1 MRSRGFLRSVAVA
14 VAVSALSVRG
24 GTGGPADRSPE
35 QWTAEYQALAQRGAT
50 QTEAARLRRFF
61 DLHWAYLM
69 QESPDAATYSGYRGL
84 NDRWPD
90 GSAEAIARRK
100 REVGR
105 ALAVVKSFDAAKLS
119 EDDALWLDLLGRQL
133 RREEEG
139 HRFPMEL
146 LPINQMGGVQQGVA
160 QTLLIMPGNTVA
172 DYRDMVA
179 RLERAPVWIRQNLAL
194 MREGL
199 KRGLT
204 PPAITL
210 RDVPQQVLNQIP
222 DDLAK
227 SPLYR
232 RFAEMPGTIPEAD
245 RQRLQEAARTAIR
258 QGVEPAFREMHRF
271 LVEEYL
277 PKARTSIACSDL
289 PDGAAWYAHAVRG
302 STTTSKTPREIH
314 EVGLAEVARI
324 RAEMESTMRKSG
336 FQGTFAEFL
345 TFLRTDPRFFYESP
359 AGLLAGYRD
368 ISKRID
374 GELPRLFGRLPRLPY
389 GVVPVPSYAEKSQTT
404 AYYQPGAWN
413 FGRPGNFVANTY
425 ALNTRPKWEMEALT
439 VHEAVPG
446 HHLQI
451 ALSQEL
457 EGVPEF
463 QKHSEMT
470 VFVEGWALYSE
481 SLGPAL
487 GLYQDPYSKFGQL
500 TYEMW
505 RAVRLVVDTG
515 MHSLGWSREKAIEFF
530 KANSSKSEH
539 DIVVEI
545 DRYIVWPGQALAYK
559 MGELKIQELRRRA
572 ERELGGRFDL
582 RAFHDALL
590 EKGALPLDVLERRI
604 DAWIAR
610 QRRQD

>member
-1 MRSRGFLRSVAVA
+1 MLSRAMLGAWVTAAAIASVVIPVA
-14 VAVSALSVRG
+14 G
-24 GTGGPADRSPE
+24 ADRTPE
-35 QWTAEYQALAQRGAT
+35 QWTREYQALARPVAAES
-50 QTEAARLRRFF
+50 EAARLRRFF
-61 DLHWAYLM
+61 DLHWSYLM
-69 QESPDAATYSGYRGL
+69 QESPDAATYSGFKGF

-90 GSAEAIARRK
+90 ASIGAITRRK
-100 REVGR
+100 AEVSR
-105 ALAVVKSFDAAKLS
+105 VLAVVASFDPSRLS
-119 EDDALWLDLLGRQL
+119 EEDALWWDLLGRQL
-133 RREEEG
+133 RREAEG
-139 HRFPMEL
+139 NRFPAEFM
-146 LPINQMGGVQQGVA
+146 PVNQMGGVQQAVA
-160 QTLLIMPGNTVA
+160 QTLFIMPGNTVA
-172 DYRDMVA
+172 DYQDMVS
-179 RLERAPVWIRQNLAL
+179 RLERAPVWIRQNLDL

-210 RDVPQQVLNQIP
+210 RDVPQQVLNQVP
-222 DDLAK
+222 EDVSK

-232 RFAEMPGTIPEAD
+232 RFADMPSSLPEAD
-245 RQRLQEAARTAIR
+245 RLRLQAAARAAIAQR
-258 QGVEPAFREMHRF
+258 IEPAFRELHRF

-277 PKARTSIACSDL
+277 PKARTSIACSEL
-289 PDGAAWYAHAVRG
+289 PDGVDWYAHAVRG
-302 STTTSKTPREIH
+302 STTTSKTPKEIH
-314 EVGLAEVARI
+314 EIGLAEVARI
-324 RAEMESTMRKSG
+324 RAEMETTMRKSG
-336 FQGTFAEFL
+336 FTGSFAEFL
-345 TFLRTDPRFFYESP
+345 VFLRTDPRFFYETP

-404 AYYQPGAWN
+404 AYYQPGAWS

-463 QKHSEMT
+463 QKHSETT

-481 SLGPAL
+481 SLGSAL

-515 MHSLGWSREKAIEFF
+515 MHSLGWSRQKAIEFF

-545 DRYIVWPGQALAYK
+545 DRYLVWPGQALAYK

-572 ERELGGRFDL
+572 ERELGAKFDL
-582 RAFHDALL
+582 RAFHDAVL

-604 DAWIAR
+604 DRWIAR
-610 QRRQD
+610 QKQG